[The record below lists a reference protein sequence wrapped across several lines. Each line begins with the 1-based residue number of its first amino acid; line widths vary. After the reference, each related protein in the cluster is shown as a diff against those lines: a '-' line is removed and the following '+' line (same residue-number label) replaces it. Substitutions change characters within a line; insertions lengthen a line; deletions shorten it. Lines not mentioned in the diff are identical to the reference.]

1 MIKLQKTIFVFFAI
15 LFFFVPLVLWPYT
28 SEVFEFN
35 KIVLVYGLTVLITG
49 TWIVRMILERKFIFR
64 RTILDVPLLV
74 FLASQLISTFLS
86 IDPSTSWFGYYSR
99 FNGGLLSTISY
110 SLLYWAYV
118 SNLDRKHALYTIY
131 HILASASLV
140 SIYGILEHFGI
151 DKALWVQDVKSRVF
165 STLGQ
170 PNWLAAWLTA
180 LIPLTWAL
188 MLNSKIKDQKLNIQ
202 RLHLSEGK
210 NKKFWIYLSLSI
222 LFFWTLIFTKSRS
235 GLLGFGVA
243 FLIFWPGYFWL
254 NRKEFLK
261 YISPFAIIGSSLL
274 VVSLISGT
282 QYTPSLKQ
290 FFQKQ
295 STANSQQSAVVAGPA
310 LEVGGTESGTIRK
323 IVWTGAVE
331 VWKHYPIFG
340 AGVETFAFSY
350 YQYRPVEHN
359 LVSEWD
365 FIYNKA
371 HNEYLNMAANSG
383 AVGLITYLI
392 LIGFSIYQILDIK
405 NKKLNIKN
413 TNENSKTD
421 NQNFLFL
428 NCNFDFYILNF
439 ALLSGYTSLL
449 VTNFFG
455 FSVVPTQLQLFLFPA
470 MAVACSWQDVV
481 SSNENN
487 KNKLGGIQ
495 KFSVVCI
502 LLATCY
508 LLLTTYQY
516 WYSDTLY
523 AKGKANNGIQ
533 RQDVAANY
541 LIQAVNIE
549 PWQPLYH
556 SELANSYAAI
566 ALALYNQKDTENSKK
581 YTELAIGESDK
592 SINLSSSLNLKR
604 SRFGVFVVLSTT
616 NPDYLR
622 AAQETLINAIT
633 LAPTDA
639 KLYYNLALTYARTNQ
654 PDRAMEV
661 LINTIR
667 LKANYRDARL
677 AYAYL
682 LMEKKEHSEAK
693 NQLTYI
699 LKYIDPNDSLTKQA
713 LESIK

>member
-1 MIKLQKTIFVFFAI
+1 MDKLQKTIFVFFAI

-49 TWIVRMILERKFIFR
+49 TWVIRMILERKIIFR
-64 RTILDVPLLV
+64 RTILDIPLLV
-74 FLASQLISTFLS
+74 FFASQLISTLLS

-110 SLLYWAYV
+110 TLLYWTFV
-118 SNLDRKHALYTIY
+118 SNLDRKHTLRILYTV
-131 HILASASLV
+131 LCSAAIV
-140 SIYGILEHFGI
+140 SIYGVLEHWGI

-170 PNWLAAWLTA
+170 PNWLAAYVVA
-180 LIPLTWAL
+180 LLPITWAL
-188 MLNSKIKDQKLNIQ
+188 ALEKSQISNPKSQTNSKFL
-202 RLHLSEGK
+202 
-210 NKKFWIYLSLSI
+210 IYFSLSV

-235 GLLGFGVA
+235 GLLGLGVA
-243 FLIFWPGYFWL
+243 FIIFWAGYFWI
-254 NRKEFLK
+254 NRLK
-261 YISPFAIIGSSLL
+261 IKNIMFPFAIITSSLL
-274 VVSLISGT
+274 IICLISGT
-282 QYTPSLKQ
+282 QFTPSISDLLNKSRMALPS
-290 FFQKQ
+290 KALA
-295 STANSQQSAVVAGPA
+295 SEGPA

-340 AGVETFAFSY
+340 TGVETFAFSY

-371 HNEYLNMAANSG
+371 HNEYLNIAANSG
-383 AVGLITYLI
+383 SFGLLSYLI
-392 LIGFSIYQILDIK
+392 LIGFSIYQTSQVK
-405 NKKLNIKN
+405 NQNLEVKN
-413 TNENSKTD
+413 TSKNSKIES
-421 NQNFLFL
+421 QNFSLL
-428 NCNFDFYILNF
+428 NCNFDFCLLNF
-439 ALLSGYTSLL
+439 ALLAGYASLL
-449 VTNFFG
+449 ITNFFG

-470 MAVACSWQDVV
+470 IAVILST
-481 SSNENN
+481 NEELRI
-487 KNKLGGIQ
+487 KNEKFGTRTNFQKLGYV
-495 KFSVVCI
+495 SVI
-502 LLATCY
+502 FLISYFLF
-508 LLLTTYQY
+508 LISRY
-516 WYSDTLY
+516 WYADTQY
-523 AKGKANNGIQ
+523 ALGKAYNGIQ

-566 ALALYNQKDTENSKK
+566 ALALYNQKDAENSKK
-581 YTELAIGESDK
+581 YTELAISESDR

-622 AAQETLINAIT
+622 AAQETLIGAIT

-661 LINTIR
+661 LINTIG

-682 LMEKKEHSEAK
+682 LMEKKEYSEAK
-693 NQLTYI
+693 TQLTYI
-699 LKYIDPNDSLTKQA
+699 LKYIDPNDPLAKQA
-713 LESIK
+713 LEGIK